1 MTKDEQFVAEKS
13 MKIATRMVAISSI
26 LVKPETT
33 EDDRKQLEHHL
44 VVLRNIA
51 MGKDVGLSQE
61 IATIAKAVALK
72 TKAEVEKS
80 LPEVEIL
87 PFGTGGAHATFPKV
101 LIGKKI
107 KYYIQEA
114 ETQK

>member
-1 MTKDEQFVAEKS
+1 MSREEQFVAEKS
-13 MKIATRMVAISSI
+13 MKIATQMVSISAILAKSEI
-26 LVKPETT
+26 T

-72 TKAEVEKS
+72 TRVEVEKS

-101 LIGKKI
+101 LIGKRI
-107 KYYIQEA
+107 KYYIQET